1 MKHTKHVGL
10 FSYPLTRGERFY
22 SIFIGPLLVVCAL
35 FLIIKFFPSIHTPF
49 PNISLGTLG
58 AATLYTLG
66 RLFIAYV
73 CAIVVAIPLAILATE
88 NSIAEGILLPTFDI
102 LESIPVLAFFPVLI
116 IFFISLG
123 VPNAAAIFILFLSMV
138 WNIVFTVIG
147 GLKIIPKDIKYA
159 AQVFKI
165 TGIRYIVRVLLPSIF
180 PEMVTGSILALA
192 QGWNIIIVAEVIHTY
207 IPNATHTQDLFGIG
221 SIMVN
226 ASATGDTR
234 LFIASL
240 AVMIVAIGLQ
250 NFLVWQKLIHYSEKF
265 KFE

>member
-1 MKHTKHVGL
+1 
-10 FSYPLTRGERFY
+10 
-22 SIFIGPLLVVCAL
+22 
-35 FLIIKFFPSIHTPF
+35 
-49 PNISLGTLG
+49 
-58 AATLYTLG
+58 
-66 RLFIAYV
+66 
-73 CAIVVAIPLAILATE
+73 
-88 NSIAEGILLPTFDI
+88 
-102 LESIPVLAFFPVLI
+102 
-116 IFFISLG
+116 
-123 VPNAAAIFILFLSMV
+123 
-138 WNIVFTVIG
+138 
-147 GLKIIPKDIKYA
+147 
-159 AQVFKI
+159 
-165 TGIRYIVRVLLPSIF
+165 
-180 PEMVTGSILALA
+180 MVTGSILALA